1 MTFFLGCW
9 FLQATKESFM
19 TGQEKK
25 CTRVEEEKEEGRY
38 GEEEE
43 DHYYHQSKIP
53 KKKLFL
59 FQNST
64 NRPTLPKKGSVDRK
78 SR

>member
-1 MTFFLGCW
+1 
-9 FLQATKESFM
+9 M

-53 KKKLFL
+53 KKNYFFFKTPQIAPPFQKRVQWIESLDNFFL
-59 FQNST
+59 NLSFT
-64 NRPTLPKKGSVDRK
+64 NNYLRK
-78 SR
+78 S